1 MVKYDLIQIE
11 QRYTQLVDKLLNCRT
26 ITSVG
31 ITCNKSVEL
40 DNLVASCQ
48 QAVDNFSTKA
58 GNKQSERLMLKIP
71 ESADN
76 RKHHHAL
83 N

>member
-48 QAVDNFSTKA
+48 QFF
-58 GNKQSERLMLKIP
+58 NKSWEQAERTINA
-71 ESADN
+71 EN
-76 RKHHHAL
+76 T
-83 N
+83 